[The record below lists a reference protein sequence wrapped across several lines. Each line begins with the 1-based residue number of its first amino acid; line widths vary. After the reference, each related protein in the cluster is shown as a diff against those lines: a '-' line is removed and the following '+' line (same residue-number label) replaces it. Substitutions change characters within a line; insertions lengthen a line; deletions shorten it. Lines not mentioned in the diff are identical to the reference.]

1 MFTKKTIGLLLAVA
15 VVSSAATVAV
25 CSRKTKSDRY
35 ERWAIVETA
44 SYGEGGDYV
53 TRLHVVAPDGTW
65 RIVPEH
71 YKGFVDSIKG
81 GETVDTGMLAT
92 FRYWSEPLSDDHSL
106 DQELLAGRT
115 MLNKRVSKCGKWV
128 FYTNGVVFFVKGSS
142 AS

>member
-1 MFTKKTIGLLLAVA
+1 MFTKKVIGLLLAVA

-25 CSRKTKSDRY
+25 FARKTDRY
-35 ERWAIVETA
+35 ERWAIVEMA

-53 TRLHVVAPDGTW
+53 TRLHVVAPDGAW

-71 YKGFVDSIKG
+71 YKGFIDALKG
-81 GETVDTGMLAT
+81 GETVDPGMLAT
-92 FRYWSEPLSDDHSL
+92 FRYWPEPLSDDHRL

-115 MLNKRVSKCGKWV
+115 MLNKHVSKCGKWV
-128 FYTNGVVFFVKGSS
+128 FYTNGVVFFVK